1 MRSRATQSWIRRDKA
16 SPCPRAGMAPWNHF
30 LYVALCFLCLSGPVP
45 AQDTPPAPFS
55 PNETQ
60 HGFAQFDTIPLSPEE
75 IAPTPLDYYKNP
87 TPDSSRLK
95 DKTPGGL
102 FLHITLAERFEED
115 FDFRRGHRYY
125 PIHPTEVFPSDALA
139 VHVVFRVFQHYTAY
153 QVIGRLFPE
162 KVPGLSG
169 ETFTDEETVYLTVE
183 DESGYLKFFAPSQEG
198 WIPGLYRVEI
208 FVGFEANEVTRM
220 GILHFTVTPKT

>member
-1 MRSRATQSWIRRDKA
+1 MRL
-16 SPCPRAGMAPWNHF
+16 PF
-30 LYVALCFLCLSGPVP
+30 LFSAHLYGAFFFLCLSGSAL
-45 AQDTPPAPFS
+45 AQGTPPAPFS
-55 PNETQ
+55 PDETQ
-60 HGFAQFDTIPLSPEE
+60 HGFSQFDTIPPIPEE
-75 IAPTPLDYYKNP
+75 MVPAPMDYYKNP
-87 TPDSSRLK
+87 TPDSSNLL
-95 DKTPGGL
+95 DKPPGGL
-102 FLHITLAERFEED
+102 FLHITLAESFEED
-115 FDFRRGHRYY
+115 LDFRRGHRYY
-125 PIHPTEVFPSDALA
+125 PIHPTEDFPSDALA

-169 ETFTDEETVYLTVE
+169 ETFTDEEAAYLTVE

-220 GILHFTVTPKT
+220 GTLHFTVTPKT